1 MWEQCPSLTT
11 LPINSTVASITP
23 LSPSAILVKG
33 YATNG
38 SGGPVIG
45 VDLTTDGGASWHPAE
60 ITYQEGKW
68 SWTLWE
74 AVVEN
79 VEQSGEVR
87 SRARDVSGCEQ
98 EKDGVWN
105 LRGVGFNAWGM
116 GKW

>member
-1 MWEQCPSLTT
+1 MTT
-11 LPINSTVASITP
+11 LRINSTVASITP
-23 LSPSAILVKG
+23 LSPSTILVKG

-60 ITYQEGKW
+60 ITYQEGQW

-74 AVVEN
+74 AVINN
-79 VEQSGEVR
+79 VSQSGEVF
-87 SRARDVSGCEQ
+87 SKARDASGCAQ

-105 LRGVGFNAWGM
+105 FRGVGFSAWGK